1 MYKPEDVHD
10 ILSNWKTRSKEGKHV
25 NYDPIVHTYIC
36 LFYCI
41 FTDWLIDWLVFAF
54 VFIFD
59 NRVPGTW
66 PQTGLNLTKWRRLVW
81 ALEPWVFTCP
91 VLGLWMGMNMPG
103 SDTNAQSPDTLGSLV
118 CPVRLLVS
126 GFLCSPFMIKHFSL
140 VSPFWWLPGPR
151 RWSLLLPCLSE
162 WWCASLTLPLT
173 CYLFVFWLF
182 FFSLGEKNKKP
193 ESRNWFWPP
202 AVAPEPKTDATT
214 GWIKEWIVVSGKPWS
229 WAGLVRT
236 NPTRQLWG
244 QLALP
249 AVKTFR
255 DLSIRDSFM

>member
-54 VFIFD
+54 VVIFD

-91 VLGLWMGMNMPG
+91 VLGLWVGMNMPG

-182 FFSLGEKNKKP
+182 FFLFRGEEQKIRVQELILTSCCGPRAQDRCHHRLDKGMDCSKWKALELGRPGTNQSHQTAVGAACSSCCENLPRSLH
-193 ESRNWFWPP
+193 
-202 AVAPEPKTDATT
+202 
-214 GWIKEWIVVSGKPWS
+214 
-229 WAGLVRT
+229 
-236 NPTRQLWG
+236 
-244 QLALP
+244 
-249 AVKTFR
+249 
-255 DLSIRDSFM
+255 